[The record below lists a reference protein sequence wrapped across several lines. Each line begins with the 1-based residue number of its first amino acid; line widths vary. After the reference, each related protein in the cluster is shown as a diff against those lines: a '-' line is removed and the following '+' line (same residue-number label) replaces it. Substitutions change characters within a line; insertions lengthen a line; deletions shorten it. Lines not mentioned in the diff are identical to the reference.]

1 MKPFTFNISSFRE
14 TWNEYPS
21 SRRGESYDD
30 SFRDREEAK
39 SDFDDRPDVKELERN
54 ADYELKL
61 EKPFEKSASS
71 RPATTSGAAVPPP
84 PLSTNQ
90 VISLRPKNRPEPKKI
105 DLGAAA
111 LYAKQFQKDS
121 LAEATS
127 PSDNDLLGIS
137 STATNSNGAAPA
149 GGADLLT
156 DLFGEMGVSSS
167 KDAFDSLPSG
177 ISSTQNGNNFA
188 DFSQFDSNDSN
199 DDFSDFQSAF
209 GPLPTGVSAASPAG
223 PDNSTANFQQILL
236 NSDPSFFQE
245 SPTTN
250 SNTFA
255 AMNSF
260 MPPSNP
266 PPPQLMPQTLTPTPP
281 MPATAPPKNTANES
295 TPRIGKYY
303 HDTFRTTSSS

>member
-1 MKPFTFNISSFRE
+1 MKPFNFNISSFRE

-39 SDFDDRPDVKELERN
+39 SDFDDRPEVKEVERN

-84 PLSTNQ
+84 PLGTNQ

-121 LAEATS
+121 IAEGPS

-137 STATNSNGAAPA
+137 SSATNSNGAAPS

-156 DLFGEMGVSSS
+156 DLFGEMGVGSS
-167 KDAFDSLPSG
+167 KDTFDSLPSG
-177 ISSTQNGNNFA
+177 ISSAQNGNNFA

-209 GPLPTGVSAASPAG
+209 GPSPAVSAASPAG
-223 PDNSTANFQQILL
+223 PDNSTANFQPILL

-260 MPPSNP
+260 MPQSNP
-266 PPPQLMPQTLTPTPP
+266 PPPQLMPQTLTPTPL
-281 MPATAPPKNTANES
+281 MPALAQPKNTANES

-303 HDTFRTTSSS
+303 YDTFRAASSS